1 MRTIVVQGGTDGIG
15 RAVAEASLDR
25 GDRVV
30 VLGRDVE
37 KAARMRDHARSV
49 DAEERLQV
57 VVDDLSSIAAN
68 RRAVEQ
74 ISHLTQ
80 RVDALVL
87 CARHYSTWRRESVDG
102 LESTFALFYLSR
114 YLLLHGL
121 TPLLRRSAAPVVV
134 DVAGSPG
141 TLAAISWDDLQLRH
155 GYDGQR
161 ALMQGGA
168 ANDLLVTAFAADHD
182 RHGVAA
188 VLVDPGM
195 VSSSF
200 SGEYD
205 DVTAAQIRTM
215 QRLGRPTAEAATP
228 VLDLL
233 ERPPTAPISALAR
246 GTAVPTT
253 RLATIDPPSAA
264 RLAAVTERLLDTAG
278 RESAWV

>member
-1 MRTIVVQGGTDGIG
+1 
-15 RAVAEASLDR
+15 
-25 GDRVV
+25 
-30 VLGRDVE
+30 
-37 KAARMRDHARSV
+37 
-49 DAEERLQV
+49 
-57 VVDDLSSIAAN
+57 
-68 RRAVEQ
+68 
-74 ISHLTQ
+74 
-80 RVDALVL
+80 
-87 CARHYSTWRRESVDG
+87 
-102 LESTFALFYLSR
+102 
-114 YLLLHGL
+114 
-121 TPLLRRSAAPVVV
+121 
-134 DVAGSPG
+134 
-141 TLAAISWDDLQLRH
+141 
-155 GYDGQR
+155 
-161 ALMQGGA
+161 
-168 ANDLLVTAFAADHD
+168 
-182 RHGVAA
+182 
-188 VLVDPGM
+188 M